1 MYRVGLESLWVL
13 TFPVLNF
20 PVIFSEFITMDLVP
34 VKELVFRD
42 ILINSQP
49 YNTSEILEQF
59 INEA

>member
-1 MYRVGLESLWVL
+1 
-13 TFPVLNF
+13 
-20 PVIFSEFITMDLVP
+20 MDLVP